1 MATKKDLNQLKKK
14 AAKQGFRFIETK
26 NSHYKVYLVVAE
38 ATDAK
43 DEELTFV
50 TTMPS
55 TPSEYRGLKNA
66 KADLKR
72 FGFVEETER
81 KGKPKPQRTR

>member
-1 MATKKDLNQLKKK
+1 MANKKDLRQLRAK
-14 AAKQGFRFIETK
+14 AEGQGFRFLPTK
-26 NSHYKVYLVVAE
+26 SRHFRVYFVRVESTAGQ
-38 ATDAK
+38 
-43 DEELTFV
+43 EEVLQFV

-66 KADLKR
+66 KAALKR

-81 KGKPKPQRTR
+81 KGKSGSQQVR

>member
-1 MATKKDLNQLKKK
+1 MATKKDLNQMKKK
-14 AAKQGFRFIETK
+14 AEKQGFRFIETK
-26 NSHYKVYLVVAE
+26 SSHYRVFLVVSE
-38 ATDAK
+38 ATATQ
-43 DEELTFV
+43 EEVLTFV

-72 FGFVEETER
+72 FGFVYETER
-81 KGKPKPQRTR
+81 KGKPKPQRTH